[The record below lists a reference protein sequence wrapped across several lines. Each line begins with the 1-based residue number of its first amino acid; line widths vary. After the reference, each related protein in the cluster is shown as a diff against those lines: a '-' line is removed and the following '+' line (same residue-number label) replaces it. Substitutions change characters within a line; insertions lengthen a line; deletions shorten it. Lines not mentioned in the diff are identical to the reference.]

1 MGKQPYF
8 VPVRTFVRK
17 YFSWFVYPARL
28 SYRQDFQ
35 EDLQLKSMLIGYR
48 GSAPVSLLLLS
59 IATIAAGPLAAQ
71 EPWLAGSTSALTFS
85 PVLLPSELD
94 LNATGIGETLNI
106 NGLTVAALNPFFQA
120 LGTNGR
126 TCATCHQ
133 PSNSMSMSVSA
144 VQQRYTLSHGQDPL
158 FAPIDGANC
167 PDAVTSSTFYAI
179 TDPNN
184 PHSLLLNRAL
194 IRIGLPWPPAGI
206 TPEFSIAVA
215 SDPTRCELDAKYGLP
230 AGTVSVYRRSLMA
243 ANLKYVTSVN
253 KSEIAPGVTLP
264 TDPYTGLPE
273 SGNIMYDG
281 REPTLQHQAT
291 DALLTH
297 AQAVFLPKA
306 AVIQAIVDFENNIY
320 TAQAVDNHAGSLTLL
335 ASGGP
340 NALWTGTAAL
350 PAAPNTFS
358 EYQAWSLLP
367 AFVAQASVARGEA
380 IFNGRPFII
389 SNVAG
394 LNDLAG
400 TNVLP
405 GTCATCHSNT
415 NAGNDVRPQA
425 ELEAGT
431 SEPAFSLPAPDLPL
445 FQLTCVAGKSTPFNG
460 SVVYTR
466 DPGLALITGKCADIG
481 KVKSAQLRGLAGRAP
496 YFHDGSAATLQD
508 VVNFYNRRFN
518 LDLTAQNMQ
527 DLVNFL
533 NTL

>member
-1 MGKQPYF
+1 MTNCLLGL
-8 VPVRTFVRK
+8 RK
-17 YFSWFVYPARL
+17 
-28 SYRQDFQ
+28 
-35 EDLQLKSMLIGYR
+35 
-48 GSAPVSLLLLS
+48 SAPFSLLLLS
-59 IATIAAGPLAAQ
+59 IAMAAPQRLAAQ
-71 EPWLAGSTSALTFS
+71 EPWLAGSTSALIYS
-85 PVLLPSELD
+85 PILLPSELD
-94 LNATGIGETLNI
+94 ANATGIGQTLNI
-106 NGLTVAALNPFFQA
+106 NGLTLAATNPFFQA

-144 VQQRYTLSHGQDPL
+144 VQQRYTLSHAQDPL
-158 FAPIDGANC
+158 FLPIDGANC

-179 TDPNN
+179 GDPNN

-194 IRIGLPWPPAGI
+194 IRVGLPWPPAGI
-206 TPEFSIAVA
+206 KPEFSITGV
-215 SDPTRCELDAKYGLP
+215 SDPTHCELNAKYGLLAQNP
-230 AGTVSVYRRSLMA
+230 TVSVYRRSLMA
-243 ANLKYVTSVN
+243 ANLKYVTTVN
-253 KSEIAPGVTLP
+253 KSQIAPGVTLP

-281 REPTLQHQAT
+281 REPTLQHQAM
-291 DALLTH
+291 DALLNH
-297 AQAVFLPKA
+297 SQAVFLPKA

-320 TAQAVDNHAGSLTLL
+320 TAQAFDNKAGSLTLL
-335 ASGGP
+335 ANGGP
-340 NALWTGTAAL
+340 TALWTGQAGL

-358 EYQAWSLLP
+358 EYQNWAGLP
-367 AFVAQASVARGEA
+367 SFTSQASVARGEA
-380 IFNGRPFII
+380 IFNGRSFII

-394 LNDLAG
+394 INDLAG
-400 TNVLP
+400 TNVFP
-405 GTCATCHSNT
+405 GTCATCHGDV
-415 NAGNDVRPQA
+415 NAGNDVHPQA
-425 ELEAGT
+425 QLDEGT
-431 SEPAFSLPAPDLPL
+431 SEPAFGLPAPDLPL

-518 LDLTAQNMQ
+518 LGLTTQNMQ